1 MIKKFFLGVIILF
14 TIYFFHPFLVLGDD
28 ISDCLQ
34 NSNPQNCLQ
43 NLTQKYSAN
52 ITSIKAQIKLIDSQ
66 IALTTLKISQTQTS
80 IKILK
85 SEIADL
91 SIKIGQL
98 DTTLNQ
104 LSAVYIQQV
113 SQNYKL
119 SHRYPS
125 WSVLFNFNFN
135 HILEEY
141 KYLATTQQNNQNT
154 LISMETI
161 RTQTDLQ
168 KKDKTQKQQELQT
181 LQTKL
186 AAQQNDLAKQKSV
199 KNSLLAT
206 TQSQLDNAIA
216 QLAQLRNFSK
226 NKGATCLPSSPGGG
240 EGGWFYSQRDPLWCN
255 QFMGYSPDTIGEVGC
270 YISSIA
276 MVWKKY
282 GFDMTPSKYASNPS
296 HFVGATA
303 WGTSPETPPGF
314 SSQQYSGYNRGILDG
329 ALAAGH
335 PVIVQI
341 SMKSI
346 SGMHFIVLKSG
357 ANGSYKI
364 NDPWY
369 GSDLNFTDYYSTSS
383 IMSLRLITK

>member
-1 MIKKFFLGVIILF
+1 MIRKFILVFIIIIGI
-14 TIYFFHPFLVLGDD
+14 IYFHPYSVFGDD

-34 NSNPQNCLQ
+34 NSDPQTCLQ
-43 NLTQKYSAN
+43 NLTQKYSSN
-52 ITSIKAQIKLIDSQ
+52 ISSIKAQIKLIDSQ
-66 IALTTLKISQTQTS
+66 IALTSLKISQTQSS
-80 IKILK
+80 IKTLK
-85 SEIADL
+85 FDIENL
-91 SIKIGQL
+91 SVKIGQL
-98 DTTLNQ
+98 DNTLNQ

-113 SQNYKL
+113 TQNYKL
-119 SHRYPS
+119 THRYPF
-125 WSVLFNFNFN
+125 WSVLFNINFN

-154 LISMETI
+154 LISMETT
-161 RTQTDLQ
+161 RTQAYIQ

-186 AAQQNDLAKQKSV
+186 AVQQNDLAKQKTV
-199 KNSLLAT
+199 KNSLLAI

-226 NKGATCLPSSPGGG
+226 DKGATCLPSSPGGG
-240 EGGWFYSQRDPLWCN
+240 EGGWFYSQRDPQWCN
-255 QFMGYSPDTIGEVGC
+255 QFMGYSKDTIGEVGC
-270 YISSIA
+270 YISSIS

-303 WGTSPETPPGF
+303 WGTSPDVPPGY
-314 SSQQYSGYNRGILDG
+314 SSQQYSGYNKGILDG

-341 SMKSI
+341 SMKNI
-346 SGMHFIVLKSG
+346 AGMHFVVVKSG
-357 ANGSYKI
+357 SNGSYKM

-383 IMSLRLITK
+383 ILSLRLITK